1 MGPGFELGGKPKSL
15 NVAAL
20 PFQLGYR
27 TPTQLERDD
36 SLLIIGAKML
46 SAYSARYPSPSIL
59 TTPLWPV
66 WLTLLSRREILSS

>member
-1 MGPGFELGGKPKSL
+1 MGPGFELGGKPRSL

-36 SLLIIGAKML
+36 SLLIIGAKAL
-46 SAYSARYPSPSIL
+46 G
-59 TTPLWPV
+59 
-66 WLTLLSRREILSS
+66 LLGALPEPKHLDHAAMACLANLAV